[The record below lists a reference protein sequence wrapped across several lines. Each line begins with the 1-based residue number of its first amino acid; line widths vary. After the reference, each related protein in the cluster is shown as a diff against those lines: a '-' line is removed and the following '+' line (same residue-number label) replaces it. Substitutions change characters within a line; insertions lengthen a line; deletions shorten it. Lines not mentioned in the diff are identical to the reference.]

1 MSNDLVMLTPKEVA
15 IIKAE
20 IDRLERAHKDCSD
33 SGLTKWIEAAI
44 EEQKRKLAS
53 GNNPK

>member
-1 MSNDLVMLTPKEVA
+1 MLTPKEVA

-44 EEQKRKLAS
+44 EEQKMKLAS
-53 GNNPK
+53 DNNPR